1 MIEKKPFYIGK
12 ALSILHRGGQWFY
25 TNRIE
30 NIDASNGQ
38 IGILFYLNA
47 VDSASQDELA
57 KAVEIDKTT
66 VTRAIQKL
74 ESSGYIER
82 KRDVTDHR
90 INRVALTELGKQ
102 HHDALKAASIV
113 WQDTLTHGLSDEDL
127 CHLERLMNHMCDNVR
142 RMKSDLTSLEK

>member
-1 MIEKKPFYIGK
+1 MSEKKPFYIGK

-25 TNRIE
+25 SNRIE

-38 IGILFYLNA
+38 IGILFYLNG

-74 ESSGYIER
+74 ESAGFVER
-82 KRDVTDHR
+82 KRDDTDHR
-90 INRVALTELGKQ
+90 INRVALTETGKH
-102 HHDALKAASIV
+102 HHDSLKAASII
-113 WQDTLTHGLSDEDL
+113 WQETLTNGLTDDDL
-127 CHLERLMNHMCDNVR
+127 VHLERLMNHMCENVR
-142 RMKSDLTSLEK
+142 NMKFEMTTSQK

>member
-1 MIEKKPFYIGK
+1 MSEKKPFYIGK

-25 TNRIE
+25 SNRIE

-38 IGILFYLNA
+38 IGILFYLNG

-74 ESSGYIER
+74 EVSGFIER
-82 KRDVTDHR
+82 KRDTTDHR
-90 INRVALTELGKQ
+90 INRVALTALGKQ
-102 HHDALKAASIV
+102 HHDALKAASII
-113 WQDTLTHGLSDEDL
+113 WQETLTHGLSEEDL
-127 CHLERLMNHMCDNVR
+127 CHLERLMNHMCENVR
-142 RMKSDLTSLEK
+142 HMKHEATGSHK